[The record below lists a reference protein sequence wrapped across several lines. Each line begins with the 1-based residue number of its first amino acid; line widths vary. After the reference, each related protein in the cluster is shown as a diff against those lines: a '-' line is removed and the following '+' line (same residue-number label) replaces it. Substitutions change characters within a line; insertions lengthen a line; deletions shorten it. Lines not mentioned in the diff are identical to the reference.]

1 MQVLTILNSLIFL
14 QEFDEKS
21 KDCLENVKLKDMES
35 GSYINDSYIQ
45 MYLQAKSSNAINN
58 N

>member
-1 MQVLTILNSLIFL
+1 M

-21 KDCLENVKLKDMES
+21 QNCLENVKLKDMES
-35 GSYINDSYIQ
+35 GSYINDRYIKI
-45 MYLQAKSSNAINN
+45 YLQEKSGNAINN